1 MTILPKPKKQRTEQ
15 SPFFYLNVVLRVF
28 YSILLVGISF
38 LVIGG
43 ALGAGIGIGY
53 FTYLV
58 EDTKL
63 PEKKQL
69 QRDLGEMTQTSHLT
83 YNDNSQIA
91 TIRSDLLRTNVSF
104 DEISPLI
111 TTAIIATE
119 DEHFYEH
126 NGIVPKAVIRAL
138 ASEVTG
144 FGSSGGSTL
153 TQQLVKQQILS
164 NETTFSRKANEILLA
179 TEVENSFT
187 KEEIITMYLNVSPFG
202 RNNRGQNIAGV
213 QEAALGIFGVNASEV
228 NLPQAAFIAGLPQ
241 SPIVYS
247 PYSNTGE
254 IKEAEYLAYGLERK
268 DFVLFSM
275 YRNHDITK
283 EEYEEALAY
292 DLAAD
297 FIEPQAIE
305 QENQNFLYYAIMGEA
320 ASIVAQKLAE
330 ENKLSEEEFA
340 KEDVQAQY
348 LERANQLLA
357 NGGYTVQSTIDK
369 TIYNAMQNAVTNYGS
384 YLDNWA
390 GATIEV
396 GNVLMENKTGRILG
410 FIGGRDYNKNSYN
423 HAFSSKRQAG
433 SAIKP
438 VLVYAPAIDQGLVGS
453 ETRVSDFPTTW
464 QNGEDAGTPIL
475 NATNAGS
482 KTFETVRE
490 AIVRSDNIPAHHLY
504 QHTLENMGAP
514 DAVYQQYLKKMNFP
528 ETPVWQYAAA
538 PLGVTEITTL
548 EQTNGFQTLA
558 NGGVYEEGYL
568 IESITDSEGNVYYQ
582 HEASPVQVFSKAAA
596 SITIDLLRSVI
607 TDAFT
612 TDVKYQMSNL
622 DWNLGNADW
631 IGKTGT
637 TDENVDSWL
646 VLSTPEITLSSWSG
660 REDSKPSDSY
670 GGARTAN
677 YMAHLANAIYQA
689 KPEVIGTNKKFTLD
703 SSVIKANVATF
714 TGVKPGG
721 TMTVNNTT
729 FNTPTETTT
738 SYWAKNGPADLSF
751 RFGIGGTDA
760 NYADYWKKVIPKPK
774 PTTPKKK
781 TEDEKKTDEKEE
793 DKKEEKE
800 ADDEKKDDTETEK
813 ETD

>member
-1 MTILPKPKKQRTEQ
+1 MPKPKKQRTEQ

-254 IKEAEYLAYGLERK
+254 IKEAEYLTYGLERK

-453 ETRVSDFPTTW
+453 KTRVSDFPTTW

-504 QHTLENMGAP
+504 QHTLEKMGTP

-582 HEASPVQVFSKAAA
+582 HEAAPVQVFSKAAA

-612 TDVKYQMSNL
+612 TDVKYRMSNL

-631 IGKTGT
+631 VGKTGT

-660 REDSKPSDSY
+660 REDSKPSASY

-703 SSVIKANVATF
+703 SSVIQANVATF

-721 TMTVNNTT
+721 KMTVNNTT

-738 SYWAKNGPADLSF
+738 SYWAKNGPADLSL

-781 TEDEKKTDEKEE
+781 TKDEKKTDKKEE

>member
-1 MTILPKPKKQRTEQ
+1 MPQPKKKGTEQ
-15 SPFFYLNVVLRVF
+15 TALFYINVILRVF
-28 YSILLVGISF
+28 YSILLIGISL

-69 QRDLGEMTQTSHLT
+69 QRDLGDMTQTSHLA
-83 YNDNSQIA
+83 YSDNSQIA
-91 TIRSDLLRTNVSF
+91 AIRSDLLRTNISVN
-104 DEISPLI
+104 EISPLI
-111 TTAIIATE
+111 KTAIIATE

-126 NGIVPKAVIRAL
+126 NGIVPKAVVRAL

-164 NETTFSRKANEILLA
+164 NETTFSRKANEIMLA
-179 TEVENSFT
+179 TEVETFFT
-187 KEEIITMYLNVSPFG
+187 KDEIITMYLNVSPFG

-213 QEAALGIFGVNASEV
+213 QEAALGIFGVNANEV

-241 SPIVYS
+241 SPIVYT
-247 PYSNTGE
+247 PYSNTGK
-254 IKEAEYLAYGLERK
+254 IKEAANLAYGLKRK

-275 YRNHDITK
+275 YRNHDINK
-283 EEYEEALAY
+283 AEYEEALAY
-292 DLAAD
+292 DLVAD
-297 FIEPQAIE
+297 FIAPEAIDKE
-305 QENQNFLYYAIMGEA
+305 DQNFLYYAVMGEA
-320 ASIVAQKLAE
+320 TKIVAERLAE
-330 ENKLSEEEFA
+330 ENKVSAEEFA
-340 KEDVQAQY
+340 KEEIKEQY
-348 LERANQLLA
+348 FERANQMLA

-369 TIYNAMQNAVTNYGS
+369 TIYAAMQKAVANYGS

-396 GNVLMENKTGRILG
+396 GNVLMENKTGKILG
-410 FIGGRDYNKNSYN
+410 FVGGRNYEKNPYN
-423 HAFSSKRQAG
+423 HALSSKRQAG

-438 VLVYAPAIDQGLVGS
+438 MLVYAPAIDQGLIGS
-453 ETRVSDFPTTW
+453 ESRVSDFPTTW
-464 QNGEDAGTPIL
+464 QTGEDAGVPIL

-482 KTFETVRE
+482 KTFQTIRE
-490 AIVRSDNIPAHHLY
+490 SIVRSDNIPANHIY
-504 QHTLENMGAP
+504 QNTLEKMGAP

-528 ETPVWQYAAA
+528 DTPVWQYPAA

-558 NGGVYEEGYL
+558 NGGVYQEGYL
-568 IESITDSEGNVYYQ
+568 IESIIDDDGNVYYQ
-582 HEASPVQVFSKAAA
+582 HEAAPVQVFSKAAA
-596 SITIDLLRSVI
+596 SITVDLMRSVL

-631 IGKTGT
+631 VGKTGT

-646 VLSTPEITLSSWSG
+646 VLSTPKVTLSSWSG
-660 REDSKPSDSY
+660 REDSKPSDSD
-670 GGARTAN
+670 GGSRTAN
-677 YMAHLANAIYQA
+677 YMANLANTIYQA
-689 KPEVIGTNKKFTLD
+689 KPEVIGADQKFTLD
-703 SSVIKANVATF
+703 PSVMQVPVAKF

-729 FNTPTETTT
+729 FNTPSETTT

-751 RFGIGGTDA
+751 RFGIGGTDG
-760 NYADYWKKVIPKPK
+760 NYAEYWKKAMPKPK
-774 PTTPKKK
+774 PKPKPPVSKEDKK
-781 TEDEKKTDEKEE
+781 TETKKEDE
-793 DKKEEKE
+793 DKKET
-800 ADDEKKDDTETEK
+800 DEKNETESEEK
-813 ETD
+813 D